1 MRDEFKAL
9 FDTVELSQGSQEEI
23 LAACGKHRHVKNPR
37 VRYAGPM
44 AAVMMMAVFVI
55 CSGTVYAAVSAYQ
68 AYMERMSKEEVQERY
83 EVVQAGEVEADSFS
97 RNLTAGELERM
108 QNLKVAY
115 QRGEQFPEGSM
126 ELANGDELSKDIYYD
141 IVSGTFHLPAEELT
155 DEQLLQ
161 IIDVWEKANYV
172 LQSQN
177 AEIIKEEGELSDA
190 ELIEQ
195 AAEFMEQYKHPVALT
210 DEEKVIQFVEKLMT
224 MPYMRASGSEF
235 SMSDFDCNVT
245 LYGEPV
251 QKYWMTMENDTEK
264 YSIFFTPDST
274 AEQLTVERVVRF
286 GKQNT
291 EYKEFVTKDAI
302 IEFATNVQ
310 EILAYM
316 GVDKPIVK
324 KEIFRER
331 ELVLTDEVGSR
342 YKFSLSAIDY
352 SVVEY
357 SVYPVGKYDNI
368 DLSGEVIE

>member
-1 MRDEFKAL
+1 MRHNFEEVFS
-9 FDTVELSQGSQEEI
+9 TIELSEDAREKI
-23 LAACGKHRHVKNPR
+23 VRECVEHKHVRNFR
-37 VRYAGPM
+37 VRYAGPI
-44 AAVMMMAVFVI
+44 AAALVAAVFVI
-55 CSGTVYAAVSAYQ
+55 CTGTVYAAVSAYQ
-68 AYMERMSKEEVQERY
+68 AYMEKMSNEEVQERY
-83 EVVQAGEVEADSFS
+83 EAVQVGEAEADSFS
-97 RNLTAGELERM
+97 RNLTEEERERM
-108 QNLKVAY
+108 QSLKEAY
-115 QRGEQFPEGSM
+115 QSGEIFPESSM
-126 ELANGDELSKDIYYD
+126 ALANGTELPQDIYYD
-141 IVSGTFHLPAEELT
+141 YVSRTFHLPAEKLT

-224 MPYMRASGSEF
+224 MPYMRASGSKF

-302 IEFATNVQ
+302 IEFASNVQ

-342 YKFSLSAIDY
+342 YKFSLSAIDH